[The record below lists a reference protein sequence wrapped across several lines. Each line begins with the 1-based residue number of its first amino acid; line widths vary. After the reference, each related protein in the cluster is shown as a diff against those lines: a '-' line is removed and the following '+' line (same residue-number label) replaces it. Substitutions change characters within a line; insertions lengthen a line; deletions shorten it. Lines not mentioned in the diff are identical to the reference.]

1 MQTNRMRNPA
11 FPPAPSQG
19 IPFRITLAQR
29 GFTLLEL
36 AIVMFVV
43 ALLLGGMLM
52 PLSAQQDIRYVA
64 ETQKTLSNI
73 QDALTGFAAA
83 NGRLPCPAPA
93 TQPNGSATAGLEP
106 TPIASSGCATV
117 AGVLPW
123 ATLGVSET
131 DAWGRRFTYRVTQE
145 FTRTP
150 PQTTFNGSNC
160 PPLTQNTGFALC
172 SMGDMNV
179 YATGGGSSVARNI
192 PVMVI
197 SHGKNGNGAYT
208 QDGTQLPVG
217 SDSDENDNQLTTSGT
232 GTANTDFISKIPTSS
247 FDDLVIWL
255 SPNIL
260 ANRMVSAGKLP

>member
-1 MQTNRMRNPA
+1 MAIRCNA
-11 FPPAPSQG
+11 
-19 IPFRITLAQR
+19 LVAQR
-29 GFTLLEL
+29 GFTLVEL

-43 ALLLGGMLM
+43 ALLLGGMMM

-93 TQPNGSATAGLEP
+93 TQPSGSATAGVEP
-106 TPIASSGCATV
+106 TPIVSSGCATV

-145 FTRTP
+145 FTRTS

-160 PPLTQNTGFALC
+160 PLQSQNAGFALC
-172 SMGDMNV
+172 SIGDMNV
-179 YATGGGSSVARNI
+179 YATDGGSSVARNI
-192 PVMVI
+192 PAVVI

-208 QDGTQLPVG
+208 PNGTQLAVG
-217 SDSDENDNQLTTSGT
+217 SDVDEKDNHLTPSGT
-232 GTANTDFISKIPTSS
+232 ATLKTDFISKTPTSS
-247 FDDLVIWL
+247 FDDLVVWL
-255 SPNIL
+255 SPNII
-260 ANRMVSAGKLP
+260 ANRMITAGKLP